1 MVDQIQSLPVIDI
14 QPLIIKNFG
23 SDAESQQTK
32 TALEIH
38 QACRDWGFFYV
49 KNHGIS
55 AELQTEL
62 MEISREFFA
71 QPLETK
77 MEIAMSKGGRAWRG
91 YFPIGDELTSGK
103 PDGKEGIYFGTELDV
118 DDHTLPLHGRNQ
130 FPNDKF
136 RSTILSYMEAIEN
149 LGRIIMSGLAR
160 SLKLDPEFFNKNYF
174 KTEPTCLFRIFNY
187 PAWFLKQDG
196 NENLWGVG
204 EHTDYGMLTILL
216 QDDLGGLQVKT
227 SKNEWIEAPPIPN
240 TFICNIGDMLER
252 MTGGY
257 YRSTLHRVRN
267 LSPTIDRLSFPFFL
281 DPCWDAEVLPIP
293 MEGVE
298 KLITDKDDIDQ
309 RWDKA
314 SVHQFHGTYGKYLLS
329 KVSKVFPL
337 LAQKQ
342 IVEKV

>member
-1 MVDQIQSLPVIDI
+1 MVPSITSLPIIDI
-14 QPLIIKNFG
+14 EPLINKSSNT
-23 SDAESQQTK
+23 DESQQK

-55 AELQTEL
+55 IELQNEL

-71 QPLETK
+71 LPLETK
-77 MEIAMSKGGRAWRG
+77 MKIAMSKGGRAWRG
-91 YFPIGDELTSGK
+91 YFPVGDELTSGK

-118 DDHTLPLHGRNQ
+118 DNHPLPLHGRNQ

-136 RSTILSYMEAIEN
+136 RATILKYMNEIEN
-149 LGRIIMSGLAR
+149 LGRIIMSGLAQ
-160 SLKLDPEFFNKNYF
+160 SLKLNSDFFDKNYF
-174 KTEPTCLFRIFNY
+174 KTDPTCLFRIFNY

-216 QDDLGGLQVKT
+216 QDNLGGLQVKT
-227 SKNEWIEAPPIPN
+227 SKGEWIEAPPIPN
-240 TFICNIGDMLER
+240 TFICNIGDMLDR

-267 LSPTIDRLSFPFFL
+267 LSPSIDRLSFPFFL
-281 DPCWDAEVLPIP
+281 DPSWDAEVLPIP
-293 MEGVE
+293 MEGIE
-298 KLITDKDDIDQ
+298 KDSIKNDANE
-309 RWDKA
+309 RWDKVC
-314 SVHQFHGTYGKYLLS
+314 VHQFNGTYGKYLLS

-337 LAQKQ
+337 LAQEQ
-342 IVEKV
+342 IKDKN